1 MRMTTITVLIQLAFN
16 NKGKTVYLNSIWNW
30 KKPILLLSDY
40 MIGFRKENPKN
51 SSDNFYI

>member
-30 KKPILLLSDY
+30 KKPIFLLSVY

-51 SSDNFYI
+51 SDKFYI